1 MGLMILLHRL
11 TLKSLLDLML
21 MKKQVKLIL
30 TFTLIHLAVL
40 CFLIS
45 DGSNLAHVSLV
56 LAIYALPVQEWMHDV
71 STSNHSS
78 YCHRICSE
86 LYP

>member
-1 MGLMILLHRL
+1 MQ
-11 TLKSLLDLML
+11 T
-21 MKKQVKLIL
+21 KKQVKLIL

-45 DGSNLAHVSLV
+45 YGSNLAYVSWFS
-56 LAIYALPVQEWMHDV
+56 AIYALPVQEWMHDV
-71 STSNHSS
+71 STSDHSS